1 MQSTLQRLLICCC
14 FNILALNDF
23 GAILDS
29 FANSGSNAQLILC
42 RNHEHCPNP
51 SKTSISLD
59 EVSLSFMRFV
69 LGLIGFI
76 LVVVVKTF
84 GQGNASAPKHDLPQA
99 ALTEFRA
106 TVEPVLKR
114 LCVGCHGPEKQKGKF
129 RIDTLDPNLLKGR
142 DVDWWL
148 EVFDVLSN
156 GEMPPED
163 AEAQLTDEEK
173 ASIVNWLSGEIQV
186 ASQLRRSEQGH
197 TSFRRM
203 TRYEYKYAMQDLLGL
218 PHDFSRDLPP
228 ETSSEDGF
236 KNSSEMLQMTAVQF
250 AEYRGQAR
258 RALELAT
265 VRGERPAP
273 VYYGISMQAASA
285 KVDAAYAAFVE
296 KQKKQI
302 KNGVTTLEA
311 LKKKAGKYLG
321 KPGNAHF
328 KNLITGHAV
337 GAHWSYGGAKYAWKP
352 SSERAKV
359 PPVSAD
365 VAVIPANQK
374 FIIDLGDGL
383 PDIGNMR
390 VRIRAARLKD
400 ESKRLPTL
408 RLSFGNQ
415 PSNDS
420 RLVVKVG
427 GPDLTIDAPPGK
439 PRFYQWNVP
448 LADTPRNAFRGIYKL
463 GQTPNPGEFLDL
475 RNTSS
480 TPVSVVIDYLEI
492 IAPALD
498 QWPPASHTR
507 IFHEGKTSD
516 EQAYARDLLSRF
528 MERAWRRPV
537 SESEVSQKL
546 ALFTKL
552 RPQCEDFREAMV
564 EVLASVLASPK
575 FLYLA
580 RAGKKGKAASRL
592 SDFELAARLSFF
604 LWSSQPDEE
613 LMGLA
618 KEGKLSDPKVLQ
630 EQTKRLLADP
640 KAQRF
645 ARHFTRQ
652 WLGMDE
658 LDYLKFDAKAYGK
671 VDPVLLDAMKQEPV
685 ALFAEMLRH
694 NRPVMDFLH
703 SDYALVNDR
712 LARHYGL
719 PEVFGDHL
727 RKVKLPPERKRGG
740 LLGQAGLLAM
750 NSNGKDSNPLKRGVW
765 LLENLLNDPPPPPP
779 PAVPE
784 IDLADPEILKLT
796 LKQRMEDHRDDP
808 ACYSCHSKIDP
819 WGIAFENFDAL
830 GQWRDKIDGQP
841 VDASS
846 VLFNKD
852 ELRGM
857 NGLKDYLLANRQ
869 NQFAR
874 AMAHKLAAYALGRPL
889 TFGDRSQVD
898 SISAD
903 LRKKGDGLADLVFLI
918 VKSDLF
924 QLN

>member
-1 MQSTLQRLLICCC
+1 MRIFATLLFAFLS
-14 FNILALNDF
+14 NLALVAKPGD
-23 GAILDS
+23 
-29 FANSGSNAQLILC
+29 
-42 RNHEHCPNP
+42 
-51 SKTSISLD
+51 
-59 EVSLSFMRFV
+59 V
-69 LGLIGFI
+69 
-76 LVVVVKTF
+76 
-84 GQGNASAPKHDLPQA
+84 PKAKLA
-99 ALTEFRA
+99 AFR
-106 TVEPVLKR
+106 TRVEPVLKR
-114 LCVGCHGPEKQKGKF
+114 VCVVCHGPEKQKGKL
-129 RIDTLDPNLLKGR
+129 RIDALDPDLQKGK
-142 DVDWWL
+142 DLSWWL
-148 EVFDVLSN
+148 EVFDVISN

-163 AEAQLTDEEK
+163 AEAQLTDSEK
-173 ASIVNWLSGEIQV
+173 VQVVDWLSVEIQV
-186 ASQLRRSEQGH
+186 ASQVRRSEQGH

-203 TRYEYKYAMQDLLGL
+203 TRYEYKYALQDLLGL

-273 VYYGISMQAASA
+273 VYYGISMKAASA
-285 KVDAAYAAFVE
+285 KVDATYAAFVE
-296 KQKKQI
+296 KKKKQI
-302 KNGVTTLEA
+302 KNGVITLDEA
-311 LKKKAGKYLG
+311 LKKQAAKYAL
-321 KPGNAHF
+321 KPGSAHF
-328 KNLITGHAV
+328 KNLITDHGV
-337 GAHWSYGGAKYAWKP
+337 RTHWSYGGAKYAWKP
-352 SSERAKV
+352 TRERPEV
-359 PPVSAD
+359 PAILDD
-365 VAVIPANQK
+365 VVVIPANQK

-383 PDIGNMR
+383 PDTGNMR
-390 VRIRAARLKD
+390 VRIRAARLND
-400 ESKRLPTL
+400 ESKHLPTL
-408 RLSFGNQ
+408 RMYFGNQ

-427 GPDLTIDAPPGK
+427 GPDVTIDSPPGK
-439 PRFYQWNVP
+439 PRFYQWDVP

-463 GQTPNPGEFLDL
+463 GQTPNPGEFLSL

-480 TPVSVVIDYLEI
+480 TPVSLVIDYLEI

-507 IFHEGKTSD
+507 IFHEGRTED
-516 EQAYARDLLSRF
+516 EKAYAREVLSRF

-537 SESEVSQKL
+537 SEAEVSQKL
-546 ALFTKL
+546 ALFSKL
-552 RPQCEDFREAMV
+552 RPQCEGFQEAMV
-564 EVLASVLASPK
+564 EVLASVISSPK
-575 FLYLA
+575 YLYLV
-580 RAGKKGKAASRL
+580 RDGKEGKGASRL
-592 SDFELAARLSFF
+592 SDFELATRLSFF

-618 KEGKLSDPKVLQ
+618 KQGKLSDAKVLQ
-630 EQTKRLLADP
+630 EQTKRLLSDP
-640 KAQRF
+640 KSQRF

-652 WLGMDE
+652 WLGMEE
-658 LDYLKFDAKAYGK
+658 LDFLKFDSNAYGN
-671 VDPVLLDAMKQEPV
+671 VDPLLVESMKQEPV

-703 SDYALVNDR
+703 SDYVLVNDR
-712 LARHYGL
+712 LAGHYGL
-719 PEVFGDHL
+719 PEVFGDQM
-727 RKVKLPPERKRGG
+727 RKVKLSPEMKRGG

-750 NSNGKDSNPLKRGVW
+750 NSNGKDSNPLKRGIW

-808 ACYSCHSKIDP
+808 ACFSCHSKIDP

-830 GQWRDKIDGQP
+830 GQWRDQIGGKP
-841 VDASS
+841 VDAAS

-852 ELRGM
+852 ELHGM
-857 NGLKDYLLANRQ
+857 KGLKDYLLANRQ
-869 NQFAR
+869 DQFAH
-874 AMAHKLAAYALGRPL
+874 AMAHKMAGYALGRPL
-889 TFGDRSQVD
+889 TFGDRAQVD
-898 SISAD
+898 RITAD
-903 LRKKGDGLADLVFLI
+903 LRKSGDGLADLLFLI